1 LKKLKI
7 ILEMIKFEHTIF
19 ALPFAYLGMIL
30 GNQIEEGSWPTGWE
44 ILWTTVAM
52 VGARSA
58 AMTLNRVID
67 RRIDAKNPRTAG
79 RAIPAGL
86 ISALEAWI
94 FILVS
99 FTLLFVAAVQLN
111 PLAVKLLPLAVFVL
125 VFYSYTKRFTWM
137 CHLILGIAIGLAPMG
152 GWVAATGNLSGT
164 AVLLFITVAFWT
176 AGFDVIYATQDLD
189 YDRKEGLHSI
199 PVRFGLAGSLWIARG
214 FHFLTSICLLL
225 LYLFT
230 PLNWI
235 FGVGVI
241 LALLILIYE
250 HSIIS
255 PRDMS
260 RLDTAFFTMNGILSM
275 VIFTFATIDIWVMG

>member
-1 LKKLKI
+1 MKKLKI

-86 ISALEAWI
+86 ISTLEAWI

-99 FTLLFVAAVQLN
+99 FTLLFVAAYQLN

-125 VFYSYTKRFTWM
+125 VFYSYTKRFTWL

-152 GWVAATGNLSGT
+152 GWVAATGSLSGT
-164 AVLLFITVAFWT
+164 AVLLFVTVALWT

-260 RLDTAFFTMNGILSM
+260 RLDTAFFTMNGILSI
-275 VIFTFATIDIWVMG
+275 VIFSFAIIDIWVMG

>member
-1 LKKLKI
+1 
-7 ILEMIKFEHTIF
+7 MIKFEHTIF

-44 ILWTTVAM
+44 ILWTTLAM

-99 FTLLFVAAVQLN
+99 FTLLFVAAYQLN
-111 PLAVKLLPLAVFVL
+111 PLAVKLLPIAVFVL
-125 VFYSYTKRFTWM
+125 VFYSYTKRFTWL
-137 CHLILGIAIGLAPMG
+137 CHIVLGIAIGLAPMG
-152 GWVAATGNLSGT
+152 GWVAATGSLSGT
-164 AVLLFITVAFWT
+164 AVLLFVTVAFWT

-189 YDRKEGLHSI
+189 YDRKEGLYSI

-275 VIFTFATIDIWVMG
+275 VIFTFAIIDIWVMG